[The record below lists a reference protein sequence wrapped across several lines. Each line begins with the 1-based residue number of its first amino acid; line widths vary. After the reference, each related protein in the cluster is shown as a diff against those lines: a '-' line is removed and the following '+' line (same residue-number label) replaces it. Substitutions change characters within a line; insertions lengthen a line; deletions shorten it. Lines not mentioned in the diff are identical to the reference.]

1 MAETESSRIVT
12 ERVVRNGREF
22 IAYSDGRSYTRQLDR
37 TTNEPLTD
45 WTAVEPAVDDETLA
59 SETRRYLYVVAEN
72 QAENEPKHWFL
83 FSHVPNALGTGPGQ
97 VWQVTGDAE
106 LMRFEHATDV
116 DKLNSPDFAWHQVLS
131 KDLSETQLATVDKIA
146 REERPPSAPN

>member
-97 VWQVTGDAE
+97 VYV
-106 LMRFEHATDV
+106 
-116 DKLNSPDFAWHQVLS
+116 S
-131 KDLSETQLATVDKIA
+131 KV
-146 REERPPSAPN
+146 PHSALQDGRG

>member
-1 MAETESSRIVT
+1 M
-12 ERVVRNGREF
+12 
-22 IAYSDGRSYTRQLDR
+22 D
-37 TTNEPLTD
+37 
-45 WTAVEPAVDDETLA
+45 
-59 SETRRYLYVVAEN
+59 
-72 QAENEPKHWFL
+72 
-83 FSHVPNALGTGPGQ
+83 FSVHR
-97 VWQVTGDAE
+97 WQVTGDAE